1 MEETI
6 TKSYAGSREFALD
19 FPQMV
24 EAGWIA
30 SSTTTC
36 EHGLSHKLMERLR
49 PRKNNQRPE
58 PKVVVVYRRN
68 EPAAKET
75 AVH

>member
-1 MEETI
+1 MTTEETV

-30 SSTTTC
+30 SSTTVS
-36 EHGLSHKLMERLR
+36 EHGMSHKFLDRFRM
-49 PRKNNQRPE
+49 RKNNQRAE
-58 PKVVVVYRRN
+58 PKVVVVYKRG
-68 EPAAKET
+68 EPA
-75 AVH
+75 V